1 MDHLLVQFSSGLP
14 STIRAIN
21 KKGLFRIPKKKRL
34 LVLKHIQEH
43 PEYVVVKR
51 RRTWEVLGTAPPM
64 TQKGGN
70 SYNAFLKNAKKVLS
84 NVPGNPLE
92 NVSLLELQKD
102 AQIKRLYEDVFKHN
116 QDLIGYDSV
125 RNAIA
130 STILNYDGSSGQIR
144 DSRSDA
150 RRKRADAGTVT
161 AASSASSWG
170 LSRPHEF
177 DLWTLQLMDNLLK
190 EKDIPEEFLQSP
202 YFTNRT
208 SLLRLYEQDREHYRS
223 IVERHIEQL
232 ESETAH
238 DYKVLVNRVSQ
249 QYLAR
254 YPFRVMAETFKDKFN
269 FVNLGP
275 KVASLE
281 MLSSVVSSAY
291 DKFPTLDALRQA
303 YAASDEAKYVNVND
317 FMKPIQSS
325 LTSDEGFTYQLFK
338 ANTRTRKKVQEILGG
353 KTIP

>member
-1 MDHLLVQFSSGLP
+1 
-14 STIRAIN
+14 
-21 KKGLFRIPKKKRL
+21 
-34 LVLKHIQEH
+34 
-43 PEYVVVKR
+43 
-51 RRTWEVLGTAPPM
+51 M

-92 NVSLLELQKD
+92 NVSLLELKKD

-116 QDLIGYDSV
+116 PDMIGYDSV

-130 STILNYDGSSGQIR
+130 SAILNYDGSSSQIR
-144 DSRSDA
+144 DSRSDV
-150 RRKRADAGTVT
+150 RRKRADAGTAT
-161 AASSASSWG
+161 TTSSASSWE

-177 DLWTLQLMDNLLK
+177 DLWTHQLMDKLLK
-190 EKDIPEEFLQSP
+190 EQNIPGEFLQSP

-223 IVERHIEQL
+223 IVERHKDQL

-238 DYKVLVNRVSQ
+238 DYKMLGNRVSQ

-254 YPFRVMAETFKDKFN
+254 YPFREMAETFKAKFG
-269 FVNLGP
+269 FVNLVT
-275 KVASLE
+275 KVAGLE

-317 FMKPIQSS
+317 FMKSIQSS
-325 LTSDEGFTYQLFK
+325 LTSDEGFAYQLFK
-338 ANTRTRKKVQEILGG
+338 ANTRIRKKSRKSLQAR
-353 KTIP
+353 PYRSC